1 MAKHGDTKQ
10 RAAMAEREHR
20 RNKRILRLLCF
31 VVAIAVAFVAGF
43 ALRSQDQFLVSLGFS
58 IPGVQK
64 AGTQSA
70 DVKKSP
76 YDSISARLSEVED
89 VLAKSDLNGYDLDE
103 ATKEVFKGFSS
114 ACDDKYFE
122 YLDPSRYAS
131 FVKDSS
137 DGAYNG
143 VGVLFSDYNG
153 RALVSDVFSGS
164 AAEAAGVQQG
174 DVLIG
179 IDGDTSHDWSVTEAI
194 SGLSRNAGETVV
206 VTWMRPSS
214 VGAETGMSY
223 TTALT
228 CSSYKEQN
236 VTYSLDGTV
245 GYIRVRQ
252 ITQDTADNVSAALAD
267 LIDQGATSFVVDLRD
282 NPGGYL
288 TQAVDVANLFIKTG
302 VIVEVQTSTGT
313 SPKSASGKTVTD
325 LPLVVLTN
333 GYTSGAAEVLAAA
346 LQDNQRATIVGETTI
361 GKGSVQVVHELSF
374 GGAIRYTAGYYKS
387 PLGHDIDGVG
397 VIPDIAIS
405 SSEGGTDPQL
415 VLAVETAQNKEKA

>member
-64 AGTQSA
+64 AGTQST

-174 DVLIG
+174 DVLVG

-194 SGLSRNAGETVV
+194 SGLSTRARRSWSRGCVPLRSAPRRAPPTPPRSRALPIRSK
-206 VTWMRPSS
+206 TSPTRL
-214 VGAETGMSY
+214 
-223 TTALT
+223 TAR
-228 CSSYKEQN
+228 S
-236 VTYSLDGTV
+236 
-245 GYIRVRQ
+245 
-252 ITQDTADNVSAALAD
+252 
-267 LIDQGATSFVVDLRD
+267 ATSGCARSRRTPPTMSPQRL
-282 NPGGYL
+282 
-288 TQAVDVANLFIKTG
+288 
-302 VIVEVQTSTGT
+302 ST
-313 SPKSASGKTVTD
+313 
-325 LPLVVLTN
+325 
-333 GYTSGAAEVLAAA
+333 
-346 LQDNQRATIVGETTI
+346 
-361 GKGSVQVVHELSF
+361 
-374 GGAIRYTAGYYKS
+374 
-387 PLGHDIDGVG
+387 
-397 VIPDIAIS
+397 
-405 SSEGGTDPQL
+405 
-415 VLAVETAQNKEKA
+415 

>member
-64 AGTQSA
+64 AGTQST

-174 DVLIG
+174 DVLVG

-206 VTWMRPSS
+206 VTWMRSSS
-214 VGAETGMSY
+214 VGAETGTSY

>member
-64 AGTQSA
+64 AGTQST

-214 VGAETGMSY
+214 VGAETGTSY
-223 TTALT
+223 ITALT

>member
-64 AGTQSA
+64 AGTQST

-174 DVLIG
+174 DVLVG

-206 VTWMRPSS
+206 VTWMRHSS
-214 VGAETGMSY
+214 VGAETGTSY

>member
-174 DVLIG
+174 DVLVG

-214 VGAETGMSY
+214 VGAETGASY

>member
-64 AGTQSA
+64 AGSQST

-131 FVKDSS
+131 FVKNSS

-174 DVLIG
+174 DVLVG

-214 VGAETGMSY
+214 VGAETGTSY
-223 TTALT
+223 ATALT

>member
-1 MAKHGDTKQ
+1 MAKHGETKQ
-10 RAAMAEREHR
+10 RAAIVAREHK

-31 VVAIAVAFVAGF
+31 DVAIAVAFVAGF
-43 ALRSQDQFLVSLGFS
+43 ALRSQDQFLASLGFS

-64 AGTQSA
+64 AGTQTA
-70 DVKKSP
+70 DTKKSP

-89 VLAKSDLNGYDLDE
+89 VLAKSDLSGYDLDE

-137 DGAYNG
+137 DGAYTG

-214 VGAETGMSY
+214 VGAETGTSY

-245 GYIRVRQ
+245 GYVKVRQ
-252 ITQDTADNVSAALAD
+252 LTQDTAGNVSLALGD
-267 LIDQGATSFVVDLRD
+267 LIGQGATSFVMDLRD

-333 GYTSGAAEVLAAA
+333 SYTSGAAEVLAAA
-346 LQDNQRATIVGETTI
+346 LQDNQRATVVGETTI

-405 SSEGGTDPQL
+405 ASEGGTDPQL
-415 VLAVETAQNKEKA
+415 VLAVETAQTKEKA

>member
-64 AGTQSA
+64 VGTQST

-206 VTWMRPSS
+206 VTWMHPSS
-214 VGAETGMSY
+214 VGAETGTSY

>member
-64 AGTQSA
+64 AGTQST

-174 DVLIG
+174 DVLVG

-214 VGAETGMSY
+214 VGAETGTSN

>member
-10 RAAMAEREHR
+10 RAAVLAREHK

-31 VVAIAVAFVAGF
+31 VVAVAVAFCAGF
-43 ALRSQDQFLVSLGFS
+43 AVRSQEQFLATLGFS

-64 AGTQSA
+64 PGTQAA
-70 DVKKSP
+70 DVKKTP
-76 YDSISARLSEVED
+76 YESISARLSEVED

-103 ATKEVFKGFSS
+103 ATKEVFKGFAS

-122 YLDPSRYAS
+122 YLDPSRYAA

-137 DGAYNG
+137 DGAYTG

-164 AAEAAGVQQG
+164 AAQAAGVQQG

-214 VGAETGMSY
+214 VSAETGTSY

-245 GYIRVRQ
+245 GYIKVRQ
-252 ITQDTADNVSAALAD
+252 ITQDTADNVSSALAD
-267 LIDQGATSFVVDLRD
+267 LADQGATSYVMDLRD

-302 VIVEVQTSTGT
+302 VIVEVQTASGT
-313 SPKSASGKTVTD
+313 SPKSASGKTATD

-333 GYTSGAAEVLAAA
+333 SYTSGAAEVLAAA

-415 VLAVETAQNKEKA
+415 VLAVETAQTKQKA

>member
-64 AGTQSA
+64 VGTQST

-174 DVLIG
+174 DVLVG

>member
-43 ALRSQDQFLVSLGFS
+43 ALRSQDQFLASLGFS

-64 AGTQSA
+64 AGTQA
-70 DVKKSP
+70 TDVKKSP

-103 ATKEVFKGFSS
+103 ATKEVFKGFSN

-214 VGAETGMSY
+214 VGAETGASY

-252 ITQDTADNVSAALAD
+252 ITQDTSDNVSAALAD
-267 LIDQGATSFVVDLRD
+267 LIEQGATSFVMDLRD

-302 VIVEVQTSTGT
+302 VVVEVQTSTGT

>member
-64 AGTQSA
+64 AGTQST

-153 RALVSDVFSGS
+153 RALVSDVFSEPLPRRPASSRATCLS
-164 AAEAAGVQQG
+164 ASTATPRMTGRSPRLSAVFLATRARRSWSRGCGPPRLVPRRA
-174 DVLIG
+174 VL
-179 IDGDTSHDWSVTEAI
+179 HHRAHV
-194 SGLSRNAGETVV
+194 LFV
-206 VTWMRPSS
+206 
-214 VGAETGMSY
+214 
-223 TTALT
+223 
-228 CSSYKEQN
+228 
-236 VTYSLDGTV
+236 
-245 GYIRVRQ
+245 
-252 ITQDTADNVSAALAD
+252 
-267 LIDQGATSFVVDLRD
+267 QGAKRHVLARRHGRLHQGAPDHAGHRRQCLCSACRPDRSGSDVVRRGFARQSGWL
-282 NPGGYL
+282 
-288 TQAVDVANLFIKTG
+288 
-302 VIVEVQTSTGT
+302 SH
-313 SPKSASGKTVTD
+313 ASGRCGE
-325 LPLVVLTN
+325 PLYQDRRHRRGADFHGHVPEVSFRKD
-333 GYTSGAAEVLAAA
+333 GY
-346 LQDNQRATIVGETTI
+346 
-361 GKGSVQVVHELSF
+361 
-374 GGAIRYTAGYYKS
+374 
-387 PLGHDIDGVG
+387 
-397 VIPDIAIS
+397 
-405 SSEGGTDPQL
+405 
-415 VLAVETAQNKEKA
+415 

>member
-64 AGTQSA
+64 AGTQST

-174 DVLIG
+174 DVLVG
-179 IDGDTSHDWSVTEAI
+179 IDGDTSHDWSVTETI

-214 VGAETGMSY
+214 VGAETGTSY

-313 SPKSASGKTVTD
+313 SPKSASGKTATD

-405 SSEGGTDPQL
+405 SSVGGTDPQL

>member
-64 AGTQSA
+64 AGTQST

-206 VTWMRPSS
+206 VTWMRPSL
-214 VGAETGMSY
+214 VGAETGTSY

-361 GKGSVQVVHELSF
+361 GKGSVQVIHELSF
-374 GGAIRYTAGYYKS
+374 GGAIRYAAGYYKS

>member
-43 ALRSQDQFLVSLGFS
+43 ALRSQDQFLASLGFS

-64 AGTQSA
+64 AGTQA
-70 DVKKSP
+70 TDVKKSP

-103 ATKEVFKGFSS
+103 ATKEVFKGFSN

-194 SGLSRNAGETVV
+194 SDLSRNAGETVV

-236 VTYSLDGTV
+236 VTYSLDDTV

-252 ITQDTADNVSAALAD
+252 ITQDTSDNVSAALAD
-267 LIDQGATSFVVDLRD
+267 LIEQGATSFVMDLRD

-302 VIVEVQTSTGT
+302 VVVEVQTSTGT

-415 VLAVETAQNKEKA
+415 VLAVETAQNQEKA

>member
-1 MAKHGDTKQ
+1 M
-10 RAAMAEREHR
+10 
-20 RNKRILRLLCF
+20 
-31 VVAIAVAFVAGF
+31 
-43 ALRSQDQFLVSLGFS
+43 
-58 IPGVQK
+58 
-64 AGTQSA
+64 
-70 DVKKSP
+70 
-76 YDSISARLSEVED
+76 
-89 VLAKSDLNGYDLDE
+89 
-103 ATKEVFKGFSS
+103 
-114 ACDDKYFE
+114 
-122 YLDPSRYAS
+122 
-131 FVKDSS
+131 
-137 DGAYNG
+137 
-143 VGVLFSDYNG
+143 
-153 RALVSDVFSGS
+153 
-164 AAEAAGVQQG
+164 
-174 DVLIG
+174 
-179 IDGDTSHDWSVTEAI
+179 
-194 SGLSRNAGETVV
+194 
-206 VTWMRPSS
+206 
-214 VGAETGMSY
+214 
-223 TTALT
+223 
-228 CSSYKEQN
+228 
-236 VTYSLDGTV
+236 
-245 GYIRVRQ
+245 RQ

-397 VIPDIAIS
+397 VIPDITIS
-405 SSEGGTDPQL
+405 SGEGGTDPQL

>member
-64 AGTQSA
+64 AGTQST

-206 VTWMRPSS
+206 VTWMRSSS
-214 VGAETGMSY
+214 VGAETGTSY

>member
-64 AGTQSA
+64 AGTQST

-174 DVLIG
+174 DVLVG

-214 VGAETGMSY
+214 VGAETGASY

>member
-64 AGTQSA
+64 AGTQST

-214 VGAETGMSY
+214 VGAETGTSY
-223 TTALT
+223 TAALT

>member
-64 AGTQSA
+64 AGTQST

-174 DVLIG
+174 DVLVG

-206 VTWMRPSS
+206 VTWMHPSS
-214 VGAETGMSY
+214 VGAETGTSY

>member
-64 AGTQSA
+64 AGTQST

-174 DVLIG
+174 DVLVG

>member
-1 MAKHGDTKQ
+1 MQSSARCSRSACLSFLRNLALPKLAGALKFLAIDVNAGTFVIIYVALRDCGPDHRPVRLGARECVVTLRCRKRERDSIAHGRSTVITKQ

-64 AGTQSA
+64 AGTQST

-143 VGVLFSDYNG
+143 VGVLFSDSTVAHSFPMCS
-153 RALVSDVFSGS
+153 RAPLPKRPAS
-164 AAEAAGVQQG
+164 QQG
-174 DVLIG
+174 DVLVG

-214 VGAETGMSY
+214 VGAETGTSY

-228 CSSYKEQN
+228 CSSYKEQKRH
-236 VTYSLDGTV
+236 L
-245 GYIRVRQ
+245 
-252 ITQDTADNVSAALAD
+252 LA
-267 LIDQGATSFVVDLRD
+267 
-282 NPGGYL
+282 
-288 TQAVDVANLFIKTG
+288 
-302 VIVEVQTSTGT
+302 
-313 SPKSASGKTVTD
+313 
-325 LPLVVLTN
+325 
-333 GYTSGAAEVLAAA
+333 
-346 LQDNQRATIVGETTI
+346 
-361 GKGSVQVVHELSF
+361 
-374 GGAIRYTAGYYKS
+374 
-387 PLGHDIDGVG
+387 
-397 VIPDIAIS
+397 
-405 SSEGGTDPQL
+405 
-415 VLAVETAQNKEKA
+415 

>member
-64 AGTQSA
+64 AGTQST

-206 VTWMRPSS
+206 VTWMRSSS
-214 VGAETGMSY
+214 VGAETGTSY

-415 VLAVETAQNKEKA
+415 VLAVETAQNKEKV

>member
-64 AGTQSA
+64 AGTQST

-174 DVLIG
+174 DVLVG

-214 VGAETGMSY
+214 VGAETGTSY
-223 TTALT
+223 ITALT
-228 CSSYKEQN
+228 CSSDKEQN

>member
-64 AGTQSA
+64 AGTQST

-76 YDSISARLSEVED
+76 YDSISARLSDVED

-174 DVLIG
+174 DVLVG

-214 VGAETGMSY
+214 VGAETGTSY

-267 LIDQGATSFVVDLRD
+267 LIDRVAISRKRSTWRTSLSR
-282 NPGGYL
+282 
-288 TQAVDVANLFIKTG
+288 QA
-302 VIVEVQTSTGT
+302 S
-313 SPKSASGKTVTD
+313 SSRCR
-325 LPLVVLTN
+325 LPRAPPRSRLPERRLPTCP
-333 GYTSGAAEVLAAA
+333 SSCSRMAIPQA
-346 LQDNQRATIVGETTI
+346 LPRC
-361 GKGSVQVVHELSF
+361 
-374 GGAIRYTAGYYKS
+374 S
-387 PLGHDIDGVG
+387 PLRFRI
-397 VIPDIAIS
+397 IS
-405 SSEGGTDPQL
+405 APPLSVRPRSARALCRLSTNCP
-415 VLAVETAQNKEKA
+415 LAGRFATPPATTKARSDTTSMVSV

>member
-10 RAAMAEREHR
+10 RAAVLAREHK

-31 VVAIAVAFVAGF
+31 VVAVAVAFCAGF
-43 ALRSQDQFLVSLGFS
+43 AVRSQEQFLVTLGFS

-64 AGTQSA
+64 PGTQAA
-70 DVKKSP
+70 DVKKTP
-76 YDSISARLSEVED
+76 YESISARLSEVED

-103 ATKEVFKGFSS
+103 ATKEVFKGFAS

-122 YLDPSRYAS
+122 YLDPSRYAA

-137 DGAYNG
+137 DGAYTG

-164 AAEAAGVQQG
+164 AAQAAGVQQG

-214 VGAETGMSY
+214 VSAETGTSY

-245 GYIRVRQ
+245 GYIKVRQ
-252 ITQDTADNVSAALAD
+252 ITQDTADNVSSALAD
-267 LIDQGATSFVVDLRD
+267 LADQGATSYVMDLRD

-302 VIVEVQTSTGT
+302 VIVEVQTASGT
-313 SPKSASGKTVTD
+313 SPKSASGKTATD

-333 GYTSGAAEVLAAA
+333 SYTSGAAEVLAAA

-415 VLAVETAQNKEKA
+415 VLAVETAQTKQKA

>member
-64 AGTQSA
+64 AGTQST

-103 ATKEVFKGFSS
+103 ATKEVFKGFSN

-174 DVLIG
+174 DVLVG

-214 VGAETGMSY
+214 VGAKTGTSY

>member
-64 AGTQSA
+64 AGTQST

-214 VGAETGMSY
+214 VGAETGTSC

>member
-64 AGTQSA
+64 AGTQST

-179 IDGDTSHDWSVTEAI
+179 IDGDTSHDWSVTEAL
-194 SGLSRNAGETVV
+194 SGLSRTAGETVV
-206 VTWMRPSS
+206 VTWMRPSA
-214 VGAETGMSY
+214 VGAETGTSY

>member
-43 ALRSQDQFLVSLGFS
+43 ALRSQDQFLASLGFS

-64 AGTQSA
+64 AGTQA
-70 DVKKSP
+70 TDVKKSP

-103 ATKEVFKGFSS
+103 ATKEVFKGFSN

-194 SGLSRNAGETVV
+194 SGLSRNPGDTVV

-214 VGAETGMSY
+214 VGAETGTSY

-267 LIDQGATSFVVDLRD
+267 LIEQGATSFVMDLRD

-302 VIVEVQTSTGT
+302 VVVEVQTSTGT

>member
-64 AGTQSA
+64 AGTQST

-174 DVLIG
+174 DVLVG

-214 VGAETGMSY
+214 VGAETGASY

-245 GYIRVRQ
+245 GYIGVRQ
-252 ITQDTADNVSAALAD
+252 ITQDTVDNVSAALAD

-405 SSEGGTDPQL
+405 SSEGGTDPHL

>member
-64 AGTQSA
+64 AGTQST

-214 VGAETGMSY
+214 VGAETGASY